1 MGAAD
6 TIQLPDDL
14 RYLVIEGVIGVGKT
28 TLARLIAERFGGRL
42 MLEEFEENPFL
53 PRFYEDPERWA
64 FHTQLS
70 FLASRFRQ
78 QKQLMLRDLFYPFVV
93 SDYAFDKDRIFARL
107 NLKGDE
113 LQLYETLY
121 TLMEPNVPIPD
132 LVVYL
137 QSTPDRLLENIRKR
151 GRPYEQRIERSYLEA
166 LCEAYDRY
174 FFHYTKGPLLI
185 VNAAQIDFVKNPE
198 DLEELIR
205 QILERRRYGGITYFN
220 PRPARTLK

>member
-1 MGAAD
+1 MAD
-6 TIQLPDDL
+6 SMPPQVPEDL

-28 TLARLIAERFGGRL
+28 TLARLLAERFGGRL
-42 MLEEFEENPFL
+42 VLEAFEDNPFL

-78 QKQLMLRDLFYPFVV
+78 QKQLLLRDLFYPFVV
-93 SDYAFDKDRIFARL
+93 SDYAFDKDRIFARI

-121 TLMEPNVPIPD
+121 ALMEPNVPAPD

-151 GRPYEQRIERSYLEA
+151 GRPYEQRIERQYLEA
-166 LCEAYDRY
+166 LCEAYDHY

-185 VNAAQIDFVKNPE
+185 VNTAKIDFVQHQE
-198 DLEELIR
+198 DLEELVR

-220 PRPARTLK
+220 PRPARAIG

>member
-1 MGAAD
+1 MAASAP
-6 TIQLPDDL
+6 IHLPDDL

-42 MLEEFEENPFL
+42 ILEAFEENPFL

-70 FLASRFRQ
+70 FLASRFHQ
-78 QKQLMLRDLFYPFVV
+78 QKQLLLRDLFHPFVV
-93 SDYAFDKDRIFARL
+93 SDYAFDKDRIFARI

-121 TLMEPNVPIPD
+121 MLMEPNVPVPD

-137 QSTPDRLLENIRKR
+137 QSTPERLLENIQRR
-151 GRPYEQRIERSYLEA
+151 GRPYERRIEWSYLKA
-166 LCEAYDRY
+166 LCEAYDHY
-174 FFHYTKGPLLI
+174 FFHYAKGPLLI
-185 VNAAQIDFVKNPE
+185 VNAAQIDFVQNPE

-220 PRPARTLK
+220 PPPARTLK

>member
-1 MGAAD
+1 MGAAN

-78 QKQLMLRDLFYPFVV
+78 QKQLMLRDLFHPFVV
-93 SDYAFDKDRIFARL
+93 SDYAFDKDRIFARI

-137 QSTPDRLLENIRKR
+137 QSTPDRLLENIRRR

>member
-1 MGAAD
+1 MAD
-6 TIQLPDDL
+6 SMPPQVPEDL

-28 TLARLIAERFGGRL
+28 TLARLLAERFGGRL
-42 MLEEFEENPFL
+42 VLEAFEDNPFL

-78 QKQLMLRDLFYPFVV
+78 QKQLLLRDLFYPFVV
-93 SDYAFDKDRIFARL
+93 SDYAFDKDRIFARI

-121 TLMEPNVPIPD
+121 ALMEPNVPAPD

-151 GRPYEQRIERSYLEA
+151 GRPYEQRIERQYLEA
-166 LCEAYDRY
+166 LCKAYDHY

-185 VNAAQIDFVKNPE
+185 VNTAQIDFVQHQE
-198 DLEELIR
+198 DLEELVR

-220 PRPARTLK
+220 PRPARAIG